1 MVEINTTLLW
11 QVINFLVLLWLLKRY
26 LYGPIKEILDKREN
40 MIKSEINEAE
50 ERHQEAIE
58 LKEEY
63 KAELKRAQD
72 KSSDI
77 IDKAE
82 QRARERAKE
91 IINQAKEKA
100 NKIEIDKLQEI
111 KQAKVKA
118 RKEIRDQFTEVTL
131 MAAAK
136 MIGQEIDKRKHED
149 LMSEY
154 IDKIDKKK
162 LGDVQ

>member
-40 MIKSEINEAE
+40 MIKSEITEAE
-50 ERHQEAIE
+50 ERHQEALE

-91 IINQAKEKA
+91 IIKQAKEKA
-100 NKIEIDKLQEI
+100 NKIEEDKLKELE
-111 KQAKVKA
+111 QAKVKA
-118 RKEIRDQFTEVTL
+118 RKEIRNQFTEVTL

-154 IDKIDKKK
+154 IDKIDQKK